1 MKKPQDGH
9 GNINFPQ
16 KNKENEAPVVSVQRS
31 TIFGTVQELPNR
43 DVVLPAGILKRLKKV
58 STNYQKSTYFLP

>member
-9 GNINFPQ
+9 GNINFLQ

-43 DVVLPAGILKRLKKV
+43 HVVLPAGMLETIEKSFNKLPE
-58 STNYQKSTYFLP
+58 STYFLP